1 MTTPSENKSRS
12 VLDTMEILP
21 GLRPLHLQR
30 LLMVSRALGS
40 TLDLPEILKMVL
52 AAATELTGSVGTSI
66 MLVEPNGNELRFVA
80 SSNSSPA
87 LENLLVPIQE
97 SLGGWVVTNNES
109 IIIDDVQNDPRHH
122 EESSKI
128 AGIAIKN
135 LMVVPL
141 RDRGK
146 IIGVLEA
153 FNKKEN
159 DSYTQYDQA
168 VAQALASQA
177 AVSIVNA
184 RLFSQSDAIAETM
197 HELKTPLMAMTAAT
211 EMLELDA
218 LSDEQ
223 RKHVVKTLKRE
234 TRRLTRMTQDFLM
247 LSRLDSGRFPLDLT
261 EINPIELAQAAMDTL
276 EAQANN
282 KGVKMSLITVNKQ
295 ASNILGDVSRLQQVL
310 INLIS
315 NAIKFNRPDGK
326 VAVKVVDKQ
335 ANGKNEV
342 WISVM
347 DTGKGIDPLDMEKL
361 FERFYRVSRT
371 EVTEGTGLGLSIA
384 KKLMEAHDGRIE
396 VESQLGKGSA
406 FHCIFPTVDRDKSE
420 E

>member
-30 LLMVSRALGS
+30 LLMVSRTLGS

-52 AAATELTGSVGTSI
+52 AAATELTGSAGTSI
-66 MLVEPNGNELRFVA
+66 MLVEPNGSELRFVA
-80 SSNSSPA
+80 SSSSTPA
-87 LENLLVPIQE
+87 LENMLVPIQE
-97 SLGGWVVTNNES
+97 SLGGWVVTNNEP
-109 IIIDDVQNDPRHH
+109 IVIDDVQNDPRHH

-128 AGIAIKN
+128 AGVTIKN

-153 FNKKEN
+153 FNKNED
-159 DSYTQYDQA
+159 DSYTKYDQA

-218 LSDEQ
+218 LSDDQ
-223 RKHVVKTLKRE
+223 RKHVIKTLKRE

-247 LSRLDSGRFPLDLT
+247 LSRLDSGRLPLDLT
-261 EINPIELAQAAMDTL
+261 EINPIELAQAAGFTGVDAGPL
-276 EAQANN
+276 ANSSVVE
-282 KGVKMSLITVNKQ
+282 GMT
-295 ASNILGDVSRLQQVL
+295 AVL
-310 INLIS
+310 IGINIR
-315 NAIKFNRPDGK
+315 NK
-326 VAVKVVDKQ
+326 V
-335 ANGKNEV
+335 
-342 WISVM
+342 
-347 DTGKGIDPLDMEKL
+347 
-361 FERFYRVSRT
+361 
-371 EVTEGTGLGLSIA
+371 
-384 KKLMEAHDGRIE
+384 
-396 VESQLGKGSA
+396 KGSG
-406 FHCIFPTVDRDKSE
+406 IRITGI
-420 E
+420 